1 MEEQQEEM
9 STLVNLRWATA
20 NSAEGP
26 NDTNDPV
33 EAMRLQ
39 DKELRD
45 LIK

>member
-1 MEEQQEEM
+1 MA
-9 STLVNLRWATA
+9 TLVNLRWATT
-20 NSAEGP
+20 NSTSQGP
-26 NDTNDPV
+26 SDVSDPV